1 MRKSDRQY
9 YLLAIILILFSSC
22 KVHKYLSVLD
32 GSKAD
37 GTITLYFEYGSMERP
52 VVHWDEAKKEAL
64 SKCKNWGYNN
74 AEFFGSGVK
83 QCTAYNINGQCIRWR
98 VIYKCQCIN

>member
-1 MRKSDRQY
+1 M
-9 YLLAIILILFSSC
+9 LSSGC

-37 GTITLYFEYGSMERP
+37 GIITLYYEYGSMERP

-83 QCTAYNINGQCIRWR
+83 ECLAYNINGQCIRWR
-98 VIYKCQCIN
+98 VLYKCQCVN